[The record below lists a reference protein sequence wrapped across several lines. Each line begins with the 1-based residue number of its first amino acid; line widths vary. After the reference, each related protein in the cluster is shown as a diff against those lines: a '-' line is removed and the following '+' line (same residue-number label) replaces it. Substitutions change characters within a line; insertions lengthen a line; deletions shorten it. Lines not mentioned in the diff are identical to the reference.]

1 MKYRQL
7 TKEQFYELHKEFAN
21 FLATQSID
29 VKEWNEIKSK
39 NPELAEEEL
48 NLFSDIVWEDVLN
61 KTNYLEHFSKNS
73 INLFKFNDDKIHRI
87 VLKGDETIDFL
98 KNNSVNWL
106 INNYKKESIEIF
118 KGEKF
123 YNKDRN
129 KEIFFLIEKGAEIS
143 NGKLFN
149 FFKSK
154 I

>member
-1 MKYRQL
+1 MIIKMKKKGKISL
-7 TKEQFYELHKEFAN
+7 I
-21 FLATQSID
+21 S
-29 VKEWNEIKSK
+29 VKPVFENVTLI
-39 NPELAEEEL
+39 
-48 NLFSDIVWEDVLN
+48 FG
-61 KTNYLEHFSKNS
+61 
-73 INLFKFNDDKIHRI
+73 KFNDDKIHRI
-87 VLKGDETIDFL
+87 VLKGDQTIDFL